1 MELQGKVI
9 VVLPERT
16 GVSSKGEWKSQEFV
30 IETHESYPHKM
41 VFNVFGVERLERF
54 NIVIG
59 EEISVSFDID
69 AKEYNGRWFNS
80 IRAFDVKKVNQAATS
95 QANVFQSQPQ
105 TVYQQP
111 KQVVQQQAPVQTVQ
125 EQQAQPV
132 EDDLPF

>member
-9 VVLPERT
+9 AVLPQKT
-16 GVSSKGEWKSQEFV
+16 GVSSKGEWKSQDFV

-41 VFNVFGVERLERF
+41 AFNVFGAERLERF

-80 IRAFDVKKVNQAATS
+80 IRAFDVKKVGQAVVS
-95 QANVFQSQPQ
+95 QASVFQAPPQ

-111 KQVVQQQAPVQTVQ
+111 KQIVQQQAPVQTVQ
-125 EQQAQPV
+125 DEEP
-132 EDDLPF
+132 LPF

>member
-9 VVLPERT
+9 AVLPQKT
-16 GVSSKGEWKSQEFV
+16 GVSSKGEWKSQDFV

-41 VFNVFGVERLERF
+41 AFNVFGVERLERF

-80 IRAFDVKKVNQAATS
+80 IRAFDVKKVNQTATS
-95 QANVFQSQPQ
+95 QESVFQQAPQ

-125 EQQAQPV
+125 EQQAQPA

>member
-9 VVLPERT
+9 AVLPQKT
-16 GVSSKGEWKSQEFV
+16 GVSSKGEWKSQDFV

-41 VFNVFGVERLERF
+41 VFNVFGAERLERF

-80 IRAFDVKKVNQAATS
+80 IRAFDVKKVPEYCGQQPKQVYQTP
-95 QANVFQSQPQ
+95 PQ

-125 EQQAQPV
+125 DEEP
-132 EDDLPF
+132 LPF

>member
-1 MELQGKVI
+1 MELQGRVI
-9 VVLPERT
+9 AVLPQKT
-16 GVSSKGEWKSQEFV
+16 GVSSKGEWKSQDFV

-41 VFNVFGVERLERF
+41 AFNVFGAERLERF
-54 NIVIG
+54 NIIIG

-80 IRAFDVKKVNQAATS
+80 IRAFDVKKVNQSAAS
-95 QANVFQSQPQ
+95 QASVFQTQPQ

-125 EQQAQPV
+125 DEEP
-132 EDDLPF
+132 LPF

>member
-1 MELQGKVI
+1 MEIQGKVI
-9 VVLPERT
+9 VVLPPRT
-16 GVSSKGEWKSQEFV
+16 GVSSKGEWKSQDFV

-41 VFNVFGVERLERF
+41 VFNVFGAERLERF

-80 IRAFDVKKVNQAATS
+80 IRAFDVKKVNQAADS
-95 QANVFQSQPQ
+95 QASAFQTQPQ

-111 KQVVQQQAPVQTVQ
+111 KQAVQQQAPVQTVQ
-125 EQQAQPV
+125 DEEP
-132 EDDLPF
+132 LPF